1 MSQAPRRE
9 RALVGLF
16 VLVAAGLLV
25 ATLFSLSGIFG
36 RNKPIYRA
44 YFNNAGGLGPG
55 SEVRYAGGPP
65 VGRVVSVRS
74 DPQDFA
80 RMEVKFRV
88 DPRVPVKTDS
98 KAQITSLSPL
108 GDNFLGIMPGTAA
121 APRAAPGAVLA
132 AMKYSSFGDLSAEIG
147 DLAPQANVLLR
158 NLNARVVELQVTIRR
173 VNEMLGNRN
182 RQNLAASLSEV
193 RAMLAEN
200 RAPLHSALHHLD
212 AGSAK
217 LAPLLADFQM
227 TATKANA
234 ALSHIDA
241 TVQEN
246 RPNLRQAVIQM
257 KSALTSVTALTAQ
270 LNNIVNANSD
280 NLDAIIDNLRDATYN
295 LRAFTETIKSRP
307 SALIRSPSPPRH
319 EPGVVSK
326 DQR

>member
-1 MSQAPRRE
+1 MALSPRRE

-25 ATLFSLSGIFG
+25 ATLFSLSGLFG

-65 VGRVVSVRS
+65 VGRVVSVHP
-74 DPQDFA
+74 DP
-80 RMEVKFRV
+80 RNLSLMEVEFRV
-88 DPRVPVKTDS
+88 DPVIPVKTDS
-98 KAQITSLSPL
+98 KARISNISPL
-108 GDNFLGIMPGTAA
+108 GDNFLEIVPGTAV
-121 APRAAPGAVLA
+121 APRAAPGAVLP
-132 AMKYSSFGDLSAEIG
+132 AMNYTSFGDLTAEVS
-147 DLAPQANVLLR
+147 DLAPQASVLLR
-158 NLNARVVELQVTIRR
+158 NLNARVVELQVTVRR
-173 VNEMLGNRN
+173 VNELLGSGN

-200 RAPLHSALHHLD
+200 RAPLHSTLNHLD

-227 TATKANA
+227 TANKANA

-257 KSALTSVTALTAQ
+257 KSALNSVTALTAQ
-270 LNNIVNANSD
+270 LNSLVNANSD
-280 NLDAIIDNLRDATYN
+280 NLDAIIDNMRDATDN
-295 LRAFTETIKSRP
+295 LRAFTETIKTRP
-307 SALIRSPSPPRH
+307 SALIRFPSPPKH
-319 EPGVVSK
+319 EPGVVSR